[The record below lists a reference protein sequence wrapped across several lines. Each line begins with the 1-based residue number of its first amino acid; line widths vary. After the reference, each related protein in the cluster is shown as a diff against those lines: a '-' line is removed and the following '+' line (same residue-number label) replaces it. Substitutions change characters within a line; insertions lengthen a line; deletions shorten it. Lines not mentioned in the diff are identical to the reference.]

1 MRLSP
6 KLALYGFELV
16 LGIVIVAWW
25 FLRHERGHQEIN
37 HPPAEAVHDPELGP
51 RIPNVA
57 PTSKAPAAILPTG
70 QIELHGRFNDQPFWL
85 RLLPDDPAKG
95 GRIMQLVY
103 TPPAL
108 GEINN
113 TVLIDC
119 PFLLLDAHAGI
130 LAWNGRGGLSEIT
143 RAADKSYKI
152 VREIQVGEGDASL
165 TDSKMRTTIP
175 IEPLWDLRLA
185 PIMLALTWKAD
196 ASARMRLMDFFG
208 PRITEELYV
217 EWVGT
222 DVTLAGVKYAVSTD
236 DMRHFQ
242 ALNDGQGRA
251 IIAIEGR

>member
-1 MRLSP
+1 MRLNP
-6 KLALYGFELV
+6 KFALYGFELV
-16 LGIVIVAWW
+16 LGIVIVTWW

-37 HPPAEAVHDPELGP
+37 HPPAEVANDPVLGP
-51 RIPNVA
+51 QIPNVA
-57 PTSKAPAAILPTG
+57 LPGKAPAPILPTE
-70 QIELHGRFNDQPFWL
+70 QLELHGRFNDQPFWL
-85 RLLPDDPAKG
+85 RLLPNDPVKG
-95 GRIMQLVY
+95 GRILELVY
-103 TPPAL
+103 TPPAR
-108 GEINN
+108 GEIDD

-143 RAADKSYKI
+143 REPDKSYKI

-196 ASARMRLMDFFG
+196 TSARMRLMDFFG
-208 PRITEELYV
+208 PRIKEDLYL

-222 DVTLAGVKYAVSTD
+222 EVTLAGAKLSVSQDTDRRFQSLVSTS
-236 DMRHFQ
+236 
-242 ALNDGQGRA
+242 GQSL
-251 IIAIEGR
+251 ITIER